1 MKALQDNCLE
11 NKFVRMNT
19 AFCIWTNYI
28 FTAFQASFS
37 SISQLTFHFNQN
49 FSKGSVAKSL
59 RILHQ

>member
-1 MKALQDNCLE
+1 MKALQDNYLE
-11 NKFVRMNT
+11 NKFLRMNT

-28 FTAFQASFS
+28 FIAFQVSFS
-37 SISQLTFHFNQN
+37 SVSQLTFHFNQN